1 MSLVE
6 MILYFTAEEKGAHG
20 IVSFTKMKLFS
31 FSKKS
36 IDVMRKKNNYT
47 CFYEVPKIK
56 GCYVPP
62 VLCHML

>member
-36 IDVMRKKNNYT
+36 IDVVRKK
-47 CFYEVPKIK
+47 
-56 GCYVPP
+56 
-62 VLCHML
+62 